1 MDCIP
6 VRNRITRANADDV
19 YRQATMSLF
28 VIVERLLSILLSL
41 GTSSSA
47 ADSGG
52 SLSSVGW
59 LIDSG
64 ATINCQYACARPA
77 PACGHPKTAHP
88 CHEQEACP
96 PCPYLTTRACA
107 CGKDPAVKN
116 IRCSQDRVSCGQIC
130 GTLLPCGFH
139 TCDRSCHRPGECE
152 PCAQTCGKP
161 KRICR
166 HPCTAQCHAPTRCPE
181 NDPCQYLVMQTCA
194 CGNLQSR
201 TSCGASISGQS
212 RETTQLKCN
221 SECAIK
227 QRNARLADALGI
239 NQGDRGLTE
248 WNTDLK
254 EFATANLGFVKMVES
269 TFKDFFAGQRQTQ
282 ILPHMPASKR
292 TFVVALADVYHLGR
306 ELIDQEPNRS
316 VQIRRRIDTRIPNP
330 LLSSIIPAPSAT
342 AKLANLR
349 TTTSTPV
356 VTPTPTPAPAP
367 WGKSTPVGLTPNS
380 SYPNLATLAI
390 SQSQA
395 EASGSGSGMNSA
407 RNSRPVTPAPPVL
420 EVKGKVGE
428 VDEVDWDED

>member
-1 MDCIP
+1 VGKQSFI
-6 VRNRITRANADDV
+6 R
-19 YRQATMSLF
+19 
-28 VIVERLLSILLSL
+28 LSL
-41 GTSSSA
+41 GESSFLLSTFLHP
-47 ADSGG
+47 SFSMFPLPCPLLLYIPLPS
-52 SLSSVGW
+52 SLRSEARM
-59 LIDSG
+59 LTYSG
-64 ATINCQYACARPA
+64 ATINCQYACARP
-77 PACGHPKTAHP
+77 PPPCGHPKTTHS
-88 CHEQEACP
+88 CHESESCP

-116 IRCSQDRVSCGQIC
+116 VRCSQDRVSCGQIC

-139 TCDRSCHRPGECE
+139 TCDKSCHKPGECE
-152 PCAQTCGKP
+152 PCAQTCNKP

-201 TSCGASISGQS
+201 TSCGASVSGQS
-212 RETTQLKCN
+212 RESTQLKCN

-239 NQGDRGLTE
+239 NQGDRGLVE

-254 EFATANLGFVKMVES
+254 EFASANLGFVKMVES
-269 TFKDFFAGQRQTQ
+269 TFKDFFAGQRQTL
-282 ILPHMPASKR
+282 ILPHMPPSKR
-292 TFVVALADVYHLGR
+292 TFVVGLADVYRLGR

-330 LLSSIIPAPSAT
+330 LLSSSVTPPTT

-349 TTTSTPV
+349 TSTPIV
-356 VTPTPTPAPAP
+356 TPAPTP
-367 WGKSTPVGLTPNS
+367 WAKPSTPALTPNS
-380 SYPNLATLAI
+380 THLNLASLAI

-395 EASGSGSGMNSA
+395 EASGSTRG
-407 RNSRPVTPAPPVL
+407 SRPVTPAPPVL